1 LVCYLQCKVERR
13 EAKMPKKATI
23 LAVVLILFVAAPAS
37 AQQGAGA
44 GQEKSSSRTIAVTGV
59 IEKPEITSYM
69 YGSHAIT
76 DEASGKRY
84 ALRSEQAPLLDDYV
98 GQRVTVFGTSVPG
111 YEGGAIEGGP
121 PLIEVDQVKPA
132 AHDAKVGEDLNGDGV
147 VDQADGE
154 FAATVS
160 DAAMSEAEKS
170 SQPVLPPTG
179 GPTLLIVIAPLLL
192 VAGLLIHRARR

>member
-1 LVCYLQCKVERR
+1 
-13 EAKMPKKATI
+13 MPKKATI
-23 LAVVLILFVAAPAS
+23 LVVLILFVAAPAS
-37 AQQGAGA
+37 AQQDAGA
-44 GQEKSSSRTIAVTGV
+44 EQEEPSSQPITATGV
-59 IEKPEITSYM
+59 VEKPEITSYM

-76 DEASGKRY
+76 DEVSGKRY
-84 ALRSEQAPLLDDYV
+84 ALRSEESLLDDYV

>member
-1 LVCYLQCKVERR
+1 
-13 EAKMPKKATI
+13 MPKKATI
-23 LAVVLILFVAAPAS
+23 LVVVLILFVAAPVFAR
-37 AQQGAGA
+37 QGAGA
-44 GQEKSSSRTIAVTGV
+44 GQEKPSSQTIAVTGV

-76 DEASGKRY
+76 DEGSGKRY
-84 ALRSEQAPLLDDYV
+84 ALRSEEESLLDDYV

-121 PLIEVDQVKPA
+121 PLVEVDQGKLA
-132 AHDAKVGEDLNGDGV
+132 AHDANVGKDLNGDGV

-154 FAATVS
+154 FATAVS
-160 DAAMSEAEKS
+160 DAAMVEAKKS

-179 GPTLLIVIAPLLL
+179 GPTLLVVIAPLLL
-192 VAGLLIHRARR
+192 VAGLLLPHARR